1 MRMPN
6 LSLNKLRQIAKM
18 RLIKGYK
25 FMTKER
31 LLSALNESESAGSV
45 NNFNNARMKKIRGDF
60 NKLKR

>member
-1 MRMPN
+1 
-6 LSLNKLRQIAKM
+6 M